1 MPSIRYLLAS
11 TLHEIPNFIR
21 YLAVPIILFLLAN
34 AEAEN
39 TFSQWK
45 IIKTKLFTHMFQ
57 NFLNAL
63 IRIKYESNSIDKI
76 NGTEVDKL
84 RNRKQRII

>member
-1 MPSIRYLLAS
+1 
-11 TLHEIPNFIR
+11 
-21 YLAVPIILFLLAN
+21 
-34 AEAEN
+34 
-39 TFSQWK
+39 
-45 IIKTKLFTHMFQ
+45 MFQ

-63 IRIKYESNSIDKI
+63 IRIKCESNSIDKI